1 MFYSLFDFIF
11 FSILCYMETTYKLNA
26 QDLNNSFVASV
37 QSVYLD
43 RDIEITIRE
52 AETSMDETEYLMRS
66 PANRIRLTN
75 AVENIEQGKN
85 IISFENLEQAIQ
97 YAEEQNAR

>member
-1 MFYSLFDFIF
+1 
-11 FSILCYMETTYKLNA
+11 METTYKLNA